1 MLSRKYF
8 ASLIS
13 TSAGFRQSTDNNGR
27 TFRVLL
33 SKKNGFSPV
42 SRLWHSVFITEKT
55 PEIYGK
61 ARENDVGGKCGEHG
75 NNHNFLSGFNASIIF
90 KASAIF

>member
-42 SRLWHSVFITEKT
+42 SGLWHSVFIIDKNARKLEKII
-55 PEIYGK
+55 EK
-61 ARENDVGGKCGEHG
+61 DVGEK
-75 NNHNFLSGFNASIIF
+75 
-90 KASAIF
+90 